1 MINLVIGF
9 LLRWTFCGC
18 RARIISW
25 DTPHQDE
32 FGDFLDPDKIHADVL
47 EELSGRKD
55 AGKPYDFSVT
65 LT

>member
-1 MINLVIGF
+1 
-9 LLRWTFCGC
+9 
-18 RARIISW
+18 
-25 DTPHQDE
+25 
-32 FGDFLDPDKIHADVL
+32 LDPDKIHADVL